1 MRVVIAGGGLVGLTA
16 ALALHRDGADLV
28 VHEQADEIRAVGAAI
43 GLWRNALDVFAGIG
57 IDDGV
62 QALGTTVHTWFYD
75 AAGTRFRAPGSA
87 ESDHTMLLLPR
98 PELTR
103 LLADAVTP
111 DRIRLGSA
119 VTGFTERPDGVTVH
133 LADGTTTDADLLI
146 GADGVFSRIRGHLL
160 PGSDAEPHAGHYAW
174 RAVVPAGDEPP
185 QGSVLTVGHQRT
197 RGGYTRTYGG
207 NTTWMVNQ
215 FDCPPLTG
223 SVKDQARQRAGNL
236 NDNGWG
242 EPLRRLI
249 ERTPDDRI
257 LRHEIMV
264 VPRLPRFTSP
274 RVVLIGDA
282 AHGLSPHISA
292 GGTLGIE
299 DVGVLSRLLAESSD
313 LSSALAAFDA
323 DRLPRYDTVHKLSV
337 AVEQSRT
344 AEEYARHYAAF
355 SHWMLHEAGGN
366 THAW

>member
-1 MRVVIAGGGLVGLTA
+1 MRVIIAGGGLVGLTA
-16 ALALHRDGADLV
+16 ALALHRDGAEVV
-28 VHEQADEIRAVGAAI
+28 VHEQAAEIRAVGAAI
-43 GLWRNALDVFAGIG
+43 GLWRNALDVFTAVGVG
-57 IDDGV
+57 DGV
-62 QALGTTVHTWFYD
+62 RALGTTVHTWFYD
-75 AAGTRFRAPGSA
+75 AAGSRFRAPGSA
-87 ESDHTMLLLPR
+87 ESDHTMVLLPR

-111 DRIRLGSA
+111 GRIRLGNA
-119 VTGFTERPDGVTVH
+119 VTGFEERPDGVTVQ
-133 LADGTTTDADLLI
+133 LADGTTADADLLI
-146 GADGVFSRIRGHLL
+146 GADGVHSRVRERLL
-160 PGSDAEPHAGHYAW
+160 PGSPAEPHLGHYAW

-185 QGSVLTVGHQRT
+185 QGSVLTVGHHRT

-223 SVKDQARQRAGNL
+223 TVKEQALQRAGNL
-236 NDNGWG
+236 DDNGWG

-249 ERTPDDRI
+249 ARTPDDRI
-257 LRHEIMV
+257 LRNQIMV
-264 VPRLPRFTSP
+264 VPRLPRFTGS
-274 RVVLIGDA
+274 RVALIGDA

-299 DVGVLSRLLAESSD
+299 DVGVLSRLLSAGPDLASS
-313 LSSALAAFDA
+313 LAKFDA
-323 DRLPRYDTVHKLSV
+323 DRLPRYDTVHKLSA

-355 SHWMLHEAGGN
+355 SHWMLAEAP
-366 THAW
+366 H

>member
-1 MRVVIAGGGLVGLTA
+1 MRVIIAGGGLVGLTA
-16 ALALHRDGADLV
+16 ALALHRDGAEVL
-28 VHEQADEIRAVGAAI
+28 VHEQATEIRAVGAAI
-43 GLWRNALDVFAGIG
+43 GLWRNALDVFTDIG
-57 IDDGV
+57 LGDGV

-75 AAGTRFRAPGSA
+75 AAGHKFRAPGSA
-87 ESDHTMLLLPR
+87 ASDHTMLLLPR

-119 VTGFTERPDGVTVH
+119 VTGFDERPDGVTVH
-133 LADGTTTDADLLI
+133 FADGTTTDADLLI
-146 GADGVFSRIRGHLL
+146 GADGVHSRVREHLL
-160 PGSDAEPHAGHYAW
+160 PGSGAEAHAGHHAW
-174 RAVVPAGDEPP
+174 RAVIPTGDEPP
-185 QGSVLTVGHQRT
+185 QGSILTVGHHRT

-223 SVKDQARQRAGNL
+223 TLKEQALRRAGNL

-257 LRHEIMV
+257 LRHQIMV
-264 VPRLPRFTSP
+264 VPRLPRFTDP
-274 RVVLIGDA
+274 RVALIGDA

-299 DVGVLSRLLAESSD
+299 DVGVLSRLLTGSPD
-313 LSSALAAFDA
+313 VRSALAAFDA
-323 DRLPRYDTVHKLSV
+323 DRLPRYDTVHKLSA
-337 AVEQSRT
+337 AVEQART
-344 AEEYARHYAAF
+344 AEEYAHEYAAF
-355 SHWMLHEAGGN
+355 SHWMLSEAP
-366 THAW
+366 H

>member
-1 MRVVIAGGGLVGLTA
+1 MRVIIAGGGLVGLTA
-16 ALALHRDGADLV
+16 ALALRRDGADV
-28 VHEQADEIRAVGAAI
+28 RVHERAAEIRAVGSAI
-43 GLWRNALDVFAGIG
+43 GLWRNALDVFTGIG
-57 IDDGV
+57 IGDGV
-62 QALGTTVHTWFYD
+62 HALGTTVHTWFYN
-75 AAGTRFRAPGSA
+75 AGGDKFRAPGST

-103 LLADAVTP
+103 LLADALTP
-111 DRIRLGSA
+111 DHIRLGSA
-119 VTGFTERPDGVTVH
+119 VTGFDERPDGVTVR

-146 GADGVFSRIRGHLL
+146 GADGVYSRVREHLL
-160 PGSDAEPHAGHYAW
+160 PGLSADPHAGHHAW

-185 QGSVLTVGHQRT
+185 QGSVLTVGHHRT

-223 SVKDQARQRAGNL
+223 TVKEQALHRAANL

-249 ERTPDDRI
+249 ERTPEDRI
-257 LRHEIMV
+257 LRNQVMV
-264 VPRLPRFTSP
+264 VPRLPHFTSP
-274 RVVLIGDA
+274 RVALIGDA

-299 DVGVLSRLLAESSD
+299 DVGVLSRLLAGSPD
-313 LSSALAAFDA
+313 IRSALAAFDA
-323 DRLPRYDTVHKLSV
+323 DRLPRYDTVHKL
-337 AVEQSRT
+337 AATVEQSRT
-344 AEEYARHYAAF
+344 AEEYAHSYAAF
-355 SHWMLHEAGGN
+355 SHWMLTEAP
-366 THAW
+366 H

>member
-1 MRVVIAGGGLVGLTA
+1 MRVIIAGGGLVGLTA
-16 ALALHRDGADLV
+16 ALALHRDGADVL
-28 VHEQADEIRAVGAAI
+28 VHEQAAEIRAAGAAI
-43 GLWRNALDVFAGIG
+43 GLWRNALDVFTAIGIG
-57 IDDGV
+57 DGV
-62 QALGTTVHTWFYD
+62 HALGTTVHTWFYD
-75 AAGTRFRAPGSA
+75 AAGDRFRAPGSA

-103 LLADAVTP
+103 LLAGAVTP

-119 VTGFTERPDGVTVH
+119 VTGFDERPDGVTVH
-133 LADGTTTDADLLI
+133 LADGTTIDADLLI
-146 GADGVFSRIRGHLL
+146 AADGVYSRIREQLL
-160 PGSDAEPHAGHYAW
+160 PGSRAEAHAGHHAW
-174 RAVVPAGDEPP
+174 RAVIPTGDEPP
-185 QGSVLTVGHQRT
+185 QGSILTVGHHRT

-223 SVKDQARQRAGNL
+223 TVKEQALRRADNL

-257 LRHEIMV
+257 LRHQIMV

-299 DVGVLSRLLAESSD
+299 DVGVLSRLLTGSPDIA
-313 LSSALAAFDA
+313 SALAGYDA
-323 DRLPRYDTVHKLSV
+323 DRLPRYDTVHKLSA

-344 AEEYARHYAAF
+344 AEEYAHHYAAF
-355 SHWMLHEAGGN
+355 SHWMLHEAPR
-366 THAW
+366 